1 MAKNQV
7 IFFWILKCSDLVNLR
22 THKKAIRWL
31 YKCCWGERDTV
42 GPHCLWVPHPW
53 IQPTAEQM
61 EGQVYHGIYRGFE
74 YPTILLFTGGPG
86 TNPLQILRD
95 DCIHIF

>member
-42 GPHCLWVPHPW
+42 GSHCLWVPHPW
-53 IQPTAEQM
+53 IQANNSMDLEASDM
-61 EGQVYHGIYRGFE
+61 AG
-74 YPTILLFTGGPG
+74 
-86 TNPLQILRD
+86 
-95 DCIHIF
+95 